1 MPATLGT
8 LVVHPGE
15 NSNYSGRQG
24 ARTIWEATMAEPVAN
39 TQQRTQY
46 AMPSAPSTVSLIR
59 KITLELNSS
68 QPSACVAMNTTP
80 PLHTGKH
87 AAFEVEKEST
97 S

>member
-1 MPATLGT
+1 
-8 LVVHPGE
+8 
-15 NSNYSGRQG
+15 
-24 ARTIWEATMAEPVAN
+24 MAEPVAN

-80 PLHTGKH
+80 PLRAVNH
-87 AAFEVEKEST
+87 AAFEFRKEGKIWHLTTYQGVSACSPST
-97 S
+97 CRFVAGASNK